1 MNIIKQYNNSILI
14 SIDADIINT
23 SSEIFDLEILKQSL
37 ITQLSNIYNQQIGKY
52 SVKFF
57 ININILSRVSQCSKS
72 KILFQIVDTIKGNNP
87 AEADFKGL
95 RVKLN
100 KNNIQDFISGK
111 NFRTLP
117 HEMGH
122 LFGWDHPHANALFES
137 INPDASSLE
146 KTLTELQRQCNLMSQ
161 TWYAQKT
168 GLPMDKALQLTE
180 QQMDLLIINYNSN
193 LLNKNYHLRGYL
205 WWKKLI

>member
-23 SSEIFDLEILKQSL
+23 SSEIFDLEILQQSL